1 MSDRHLSSVEAC
13 LCCREV
19 GERKKEDIQDYD
31 VKGKERKTGLQTFS
45 FFPMSTACL
54 LFLIIAVF
62 IEMPSSTKKHL
73 FPSPGYY
80 IYLLYKRFRVLLVS
94 NSQQNSKYHNC
105 D

>member
-1 MSDRHLSSVEAC
+1 M
-13 LCCREV
+13 CCREV

-73 FPSPGYY
+73 FPSQGILYNY
-80 IYLLYKRFRVLLVS
+80 ICCTRDFSFAGVKFAAELKIP
-94 NSQQNSKYHNC
+94 QQ
-105 D
+105 

>member
-1 MSDRHLSSVEAC
+1 M
-13 LCCREV
+13 CCREV

-54 LFLIIAVF
+54 LFVIIAVF

-73 FPSPGYY
+73 FPSQGILY
-80 IYLLYKRFRVLLVS
+80 IFAVQEISVLLV
-94 NSQQNSKYHNC
+94 
-105 D
+105 